1 MNPIMTCY
9 CRAFQL
15 VFRLAMPLMPYREPE
30 RLEGIQALPPLL
42 DRLGICSVLLVTDR
56 PLREAGVAGTLEA
69 LLAQSGIRC
78 TAYDGTRANPTVQN
92 VEETREQYLAG
103 GCQGLIA
110 FGGGGGSGV
119 YCRHPQPQPAAGHP
133 EQAARDA
140 AGGHPR
146 HGRPRC
152 PGGQPSLPCAPAD
165 GQIGAG
171 AVL

>member
-30 RLEGIQALPPLL
+30 RLEGIQ
-42 DRLGICSVLLVTDR
+42 V
-56 PLREAGVAGTLEA
+56 

-92 VEETREQYLAG
+92 VEEAREQYLAG

-133 EQAARDA
+133 EQAARDP
-140 AGGHPR
+140 AGGYPR